1 MLMDVYGVLH
11 EADPSKA
18 VDVFDQIMAR
28 KEETS
33 LAYYRKMKG
42 LSQSQL
48 AKASG
53 VSVRSIQLF
62 EQRKSNI
69 NNAQY
74 NHLSSIANVLGCQV
88 DDLIE

>member
-1 MLMDVYGVLH
+1 MDVYGVLH

-28 KEETS
+28 KEETN
-33 LAYYRKMKG
+33 LAYYRKMNG

-53 VSVRSIQLF
+53 VPGRCHQ
-62 EQRKSNI
+62 
-69 NNAQY
+69 
-74 NHLSSIANVLGCQV
+74 
-88 DDLIE
+88 